1 MMGALPLSIDNLA
14 TVTLEQI
21 TQLYM
26 YKQFLANGDREAGL
40 GGVVNTLCGLHAQNS
55 LTPCLSLWNR
65 IRCFKSEL
73 LDTALYK
80 EKSLVKTW
88 CMRGTLHII
97 QSDALPIYHKALKRM
112 WFEHHGRYMRP
123 PEWPSLEQRQ
133 RISDP
138 QISKALA
145 KEPLTRKQLTNAL
158 RQKLGDLAQPYQRLL
173 SGWGG
178 ILKDTAYSGLTV
190 CATPC
195 GKETCFARIDLWLP
209 NVNLNKIGEKQ
220 AKEQMLLKYL
230 QGYGPASLQDFSSWS
245 GLLAGEA
252 KAAFESTRSELA
264 EIRIKNSTKA
274 LFALKGDLKRLENPN
289 PPEGTSVCLLSKFD
303 PYLLGHKDRARI
315 VSSEHMK
322 LVYRPAGDI
331 ASCLLLNG
339 RIAGTWTYRKSSK
352 KLTVFI
358 TPFNKLDKNVL
369 GQIEHCV
376 KAMGSFLS
384 VQESRMMLCSES
396 SL

>member
-1 MMGALPLSIDNLA
+1 MMGALPLSIDNFL

-40 GGVVNTLCGLHAQNS
+40 GGVVNALCGLHAQNS

-65 IRCFKSEL
+65 FRCFKSEL

-97 QSDALPIYHKALKRM
+97 QSDALPVYHNALKRM

-133 RISDP
+133 RIIYP
-138 QISKALA
+138 QISKALT
-145 KEPLTRKQLTNAL
+145 KGPLTRKQLANAL
-158 RQKLGDLAQPYQRLL
+158 RKKLGDLAQSYQRLF

-178 ILKDTAYSGLTV
+178 ILKDTAYLGLTV
-190 CATPC
+190 CATPR
-195 GKETCFARIDLWLP
+195 GKETCFARTNLWLP
-209 NVNLNKIGEKQ
+209 NINLNEIGEKQ
-220 AKEQMLLKYL
+220 AKEQLLLRYL
-230 QGYGPASLQDFSSWS
+230 QGYGPASLQDFSYWS

-252 KAAFESTRSELA
+252 RTAFEGARADLA
-264 EIRIKNSTKA
+264 EIRVKNCAKV
-274 LFALKGDLKRLENPN
+274 LFVLKCDLKRLEEPN
-289 PPEGTSVCLLSKFD
+289 LSEEPSVCLLPKFD

-315 VSSEHMK
+315 VNSEHMK
-322 LVYRPAGDI
+322 FIYRPAGDI
-331 ASCLLLNG
+331 AACLLLNG
-339 RIAGTWTYRKSSK
+339 RIAGTWVHRKSSK
-352 KLTVFI
+352 KLTIMI
-358 TPFNKLDKNVL
+358 TPFCRLDKNIL
-369 GQIEHCV
+369 EQIEHGV
-376 KAMGSFLS
+376 KDMGSSFG
-384 VQESRMMLCSES
+384 VQEARMMLSH
-396 SL
+396 